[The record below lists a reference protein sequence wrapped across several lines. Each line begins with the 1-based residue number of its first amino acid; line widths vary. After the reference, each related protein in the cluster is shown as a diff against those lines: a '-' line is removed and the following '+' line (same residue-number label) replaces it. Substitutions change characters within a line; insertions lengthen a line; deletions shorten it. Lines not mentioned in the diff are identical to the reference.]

1 MVDQPQWNVS
11 IGGPTTSNPIWWQ
24 SFTCTEV
31 NCKLSKIAF
40 RNSGSNNGVRHA
52 NVIIRRGEGID
63 GDILYQDTWEFGN
76 RFWDEYEIPTNVDI
90 NLTNG
95 EKYTIQLES
104 PTGAGQTQPSLMGR
118 NSNVYSGGH
127 FFRTGYN
134 VYGDATFRVWVQ
146 KNPEYAGPLGWQENA
161 AGTITIT
168 NCPGNLVGPLV
179 IPDTING
186 IAVTEIGNAAFQN
199 CTLLTSII
207 IPNSV
212 THINNAAFQNCYALV
227 SINIPDGV
235 NKDNYNS
242 SSNIFQGCRDFTVY
256 TTDSNELGLS
266 QDENYSGGLTTD
278 NNINWVALM

>member
-11 IGGPTTSNPIWWQ
+11 IGGPILQTRYGGKVLHVQ
-24 SFTCTEV
+24 V

-134 VYGDATFRVWVQ
+134 VYGDATFR
-146 KNPEYAGPLGWQENA
+146 QETLRSSARSA

-168 NCPGNLVGPLV
+168 NSGNLWSFV
-179 IPDTING
+179 PDTING
-186 IAVTEIGNAAFQN
+186 IAVTEIGNVSYPVN
-199 CTLLTSII
+199 IYYIL
-207 IPNSV
+207 NSV
-212 THINNAAFQNCYALV
+212 TQKFSELPSINNRRCQ
-227 SINIPDGV
+227 
-235 NKDNYNS
+235 
-242 SSNIFQGCRDFTVY
+242 
-256 TTDSNELGLS
+256 
-266 QDENYSGGLTTD
+266 
-278 NNINWVALM
+278 